1 MSVEMCR
8 CRCGGGVNLIII
20 HSFTSLFNRY
30 IQSLVEV
37 NQAARKN
44 IINYTLD
51 EFIVVV
57 YYLDLDIC
65 RAPAAPG
72 PWPPWPPCPSRS
84 P

>member
-37 NQAARKN
+37 NQAARKK
-44 IINYTLD
+44 
-51 EFIVVV
+51 
-57 YYLDLDIC
+57 YLQLHI
-65 RAPAAPG
+65 RRIHSG
-72 PWPPWPPCPSRS
+72 RLLSRS
-84 P
+84 RYL